1 MYIVSEVPYNNI
13 TNYPKNGEKLYYVHM
28 EGYPHIPV
36 FGSFG
41 SKEKAKRICRIYNK
55 GKRKKK

>member
-1 MYIVSEVPYNNI
+1 MYVVSPVPYNKM
-13 TNYPKNGEKLYYVHM
+13 TDYPKDGKQLYYVHM

-41 SKEKAKRICRIYNK
+41 TKEKAKKICKMYNK
-55 GKRKKK
+55 GRRRK

>member
-1 MYIVSEVPYNNI
+1 MYVVSPVPYNKM
-13 TNYPKNGEKLYYVHM
+13 TDYPKEKLYYVHM

-41 SKEKAKRICRIYNK
+41 TKEKAKKICKMYNK
-55 GKRKKK
+55 GRRRK